1 MRDFLKSFMIY
12 GVTSIFP
19 KLIGLFLM
27 PFYTNTFSQ
36 KEYGVIAI
44 IASCMGIIDLTS
56 NLNIH
61 SGVAREYYEYNEGKE
76 RKMLLSTGFAS
87 IVFFSL
93 VTFLIIYLFRSY
105 LVNSVLEIKG
115 YELAFFVMLLTIPSG
130 SLFSYFSILMT
141 FEKNKWAFLKGV
153 LIQLIVQ
160 TSVTISLITIWNY
173 GIEAFFIG
181 ILAGQSLG
189 LLFYYHVI
197 IKKYIILYFNTEIL
211 KKILIYSIPLL
222 PAILSGWIDSSLG
235 QILIAKYIS
244 INDAGI
250 YSVALRI
257 ASVFL
262 VLNAAFSNVWTPH
275 LFKIIKKTNY
285 QKDLMKLF
293 NGVLFI
299 LFFISLNI
307 CIFSDLIVSLL
318 SNDTYIQAANYLCIL
333 TIPMSLILLNNF
345 ARIGPQIVYKTG
357 WISISS
363 ILGSFINVLFLY
375 LFLPRIGVI
384 AVPICLS
391 IGTLFSFSF
400 SVFMTRKLISIEFP
414 ITRLV
419 LFFATITLVI
429 FVKLI
434 SKSNSTLF
442 LIFGLV
448 TDIVTISYF
457 LRIYYSNILAEIR
470 ILKYSISKVN

>member
-1 MRDFLKSFMIY
+1 
-12 GVTSIFP
+12 
-19 KLIGLFLM
+19 M

-44 IASCMGIIDLTS
+44 ITSCMGIIDLTS

-61 SGVAREYYEYNEGKE
+61 SGVAREYYEYDEGKE
-76 RKMLLSTGFAS
+76 RRMLLSTGFSS
-87 IVFFSL
+87 IIFFSL
-93 VTFLIIYLFRSY
+93 LTFLIIYLFRTY
-105 LVNSVLEIKG
+105 LINSVLEIRG
-115 YELAFFVMLLTIPSG
+115 YEVAFFVMLLTIPSG

-141 FEKNKWAFLKGV
+141 FEKNKWEFLKGV

-160 TSVTISLITIWNY
+160 TSVTILLITIWSY

-181 ILAGQSLG
+181 ILAGQTLG

-197 IKKYIILYFNTEIL
+197 IRKYIILYFNTEIL

-275 LFKIIKKTNY
+275 LFKIIKNTNY

-293 NGVLFI
+293 NGVLLI
-299 LFFISLNI
+299 LFFVSLNI
-307 CIFSDLIVSLL
+307 CIFSDMIVRML
-318 SNDTYIQAANYLCIL
+318 SNDSYIKAANYLCIL
-333 TIPMSLILLNNF
+333 CIPMSLILLTNF
-345 ARIGPQIVYKTG
+345 ARVGPQIVYKTG

-363 ILGSFINVLFLY
+363 ILGSCINILFLY
-375 LFLPRIGVI
+375 LTLPRIGVI
-384 AVPICLS
+384 AVPVCLS

-400 SVFMTRKLISIEFP
+400 SAFITRKLVSIKFP
-414 ITRLV
+414 TTRLIIF
-419 LFFATITLVI
+419 LTIII
-429 FVKLI
+429 FVISAKLI
-434 SKSNSTLF
+434 SKSNSTLY
-442 LIFGLV
+442 LSFGLI
-448 TDIVTISYF
+448 TDVVIISYI
-457 LRIYYSNILAEIR
+457 LKIYYSKILAEIR
-470 ILKYSISKVN
+470 LLKSSITRV